1 LPWNSDAY
9 DADFFANRPCCK
21 YSCSLGSYTYLNGG
35 ATKTV
40 TNAFDV
46 ATTTAFDS
54 SYPNHPKRS
63 NAEIFLFR
71 SVIGFWNDKCKPFET
86 GDETLYS
93 SYALGYTFLVWVVVF
108 FCIF

>member
-9 DADFFANRPCCK
+9 DSDFFTKRPCCK
-21 YSCSLGSYTYLNGG
+21 YTC
-35 ATKTV
+35 
-40 TNAFDV
+40 
-46 ATTTAFDS
+46 TTSAHFAEPDLTTFDS
-54 SYPNHPKRS
+54 KNYGLGKRS
-63 NAEIFLFR
+63 NAEIFLYK
-71 SVIGFWNDKCKPFET
+71 SVIGYWNDNCKPFET